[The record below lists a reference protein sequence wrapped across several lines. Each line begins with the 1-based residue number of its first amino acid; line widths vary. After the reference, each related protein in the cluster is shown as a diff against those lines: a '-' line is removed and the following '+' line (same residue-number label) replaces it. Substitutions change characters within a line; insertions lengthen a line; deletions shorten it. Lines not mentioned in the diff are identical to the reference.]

1 MVILGVILILISLNG
16 ISGNFRGGG
25 TTYDPAPNQ
34 VTFRYIIWTIIGI
47 IGVALLFAN

>member
-34 VTFRYIIWTIIGI
+34 ANFRFIIWAIVGAV
-47 IGVALLFAN
+47 GVALLFIN